1 MTANGATRKLSRSD
15 RAGALDRRDGYA
27 DLRGYAGI
35 GDGRTVALI
44 ARDGSVDWLPI
55 PALDSVPVFAALL
68 DAEHGGRITLR
79 PVEPFTARRSY
90 VSGTNVLQTT
100 FTTASGIVRITDALV
115 TGVAGRLPWTEL
127 ARRIDGVRGAVE
139 MTWSVEPGRALR
151 TAMPWVDVTVHGPVI
166 RVDGVMLSVTGFEHG
181 PNEPG
186 THQLDGA
193 FTTSTGSRHLFAVSG
208 TSREPIHPP
217 NPRNVD
223 RGIDRTVANWRAWS
237 KEFSYEGPW
246 ADAVQRSTLALKLLI
261 HSPTGAIAAAATTSL
276 PETISGGKNWDY
288 RFAWVRDVAYTLQA
302 LIRFGLREESQAAVS
317 WMLTTIR
324 RHGPALEVFYTLDGE
339 IPDEIV
345 HTEAPGW
352 RALGPIVCGNDAKHQ
367 LQLGP
372 YGDLFDVM
380 RSYVDAGNI
389 LDAETGRSLASIA
402 DQACDDWQKPDA
414 GIWELEE
421 TRHYTTSKLG
431 CWQALSSAIH
441 LAELGEV
448 PGDTARWSA
457 ERDRI
462 ADWVN
467 KNCWSEDRQTYT
479 MYPGSDELDA
489 SILLHA
495 PSGFNRGERMSRTI
509 DALTA
514 ELGDG
519 PLLYRYT
526 GMREEEATFV
536 ACAFWR
542 AGALACVGRLDE
554 ARALMDELVDL
565 ANDVGM
571 YSEMIEADSLDFA
584 GNLPQGLSHLSLIY
598 TAILIGELDNESHD

>member
-1 MTANGATRKLSRSD
+1 MTGQRTGTTLAKAD
-15 RAGALDRRDGYA
+15 RAGALERSGGYA

-68 DAEHGGRITLR
+68 DAEHGGRITLA
-79 PVEPFTARRSY
+79 PVEPFTSTRAY

-100 FTTASGIVRITDALV
+100 FETASGVVRVTDALV

-127 ARRIDGVRGAVE
+127 ARRIDGVSGSVDMA
-139 MTWSVEPGRALR
+139 WSVEPGRALR
-151 TAMPWVDVTVHGPVI
+151 SAMPWVDSTVNGPVI

-181 PNEPG
+181 PHDPG

-193 FTTSTGSRHLFAVSG
+193 FTTTESSRHLFAVSG

-217 NPRNVD
+217 NARNVD

-237 KEFSYEGPW
+237 REFSYEGPW
-246 ADAVQRSTLALKLLI
+246 ADAVQRSALALKLLI

-276 PETISGGKNWDY
+276 PETIMGGKNWDY

-302 LIRFGLREESQAAVS
+302 MIRFGLREESQAAVS

-324 RHGPALEVFYTLDGE
+324 KHGPALEVFYTLDGE

-352 RALGPIVCGNDAKHQ
+352 RELGPVVCGNDAKHQ

-389 LDAETGRSLASIA
+389 LDAETGRSLASVA

-414 GIWELEE
+414 GIWELPQ

-431 CWQALSSAIH
+431 CWQALSSAVH
-441 LAELGEV
+441 LAKLGEV
-448 PGDTARWSA
+448 PGDAARWEA

-462 ADWVN
+462 EVWVN
-467 KNCWSEDRQTYT
+467 ENCWSEQRQSYT

-495 PSGFNRGERMSRTI
+495 PSGFNRGERMSLTI
-509 DALTA
+509 DAITA
-514 ELGDG
+514 ELANG
-519 PLLYRYT
+519 PLVYRYS

-542 AGALACVGRLDE
+542 AGALACVGRMDE
-554 ARALMDELVDL
+554 ARALMDELIPL
-565 ANDVGM
+565 ANDVGI
-571 YSEMIEADSLDFA
+571 YAEMIDADSLDFA

-598 TAILIGELDNESHD
+598 TAILISELDG